1 MLEQQKI
8 KDLLSDINDPHTGR
22 TLGEMGSIQKIE
34 IHSDKKVTVKLTA
47 DGPVYWIAEYYNQ
60 EAIKRLRPLS
70 SSTEFEIIVA
80 EKPKEGID
88 KRSYLP
94 NVKNIIAVASGKGG
108 VGKSAV
114 SSNIAAALAA
124 KGASVGIL
132 DGDIY
137 GPSQPTMFG
146 LANAKLEAVVMP
158 DGSTKARPTK
168 KYGIKVASMG
178 FMMEKD
184 QAAILRGPMLAGY
197 FSMLFEQLEWGP
209 LDFLV
214 FDLPPGTGDIQL
226 TLTQKIPLTG
236 AVVVTTPQEIAVAD
250 VRRSISMFRKVD
262 VPVLGVVENM
272 SWFSPPGREDEKYPI
287 FGEGGGQRVADEMGT
302 ELLGQLPIDME
313 MRQMGDGGMPITV
326 RDKNHP
332 QSKRFLEIADGI
344 AGKIRQ
350 LNHKASFTSIPTIS
364 L

>member
-1 MLEQQKI
+1 MLEEHRI
-8 KDLLSDINDPHTGR
+8 KHLIQDIKDPHTGR
-22 TLGEMGSIQKIE
+22 TLSEMGSIAKIE
-34 IHSDKKVTVKLTA
+34 HTSDSKTTIKITA
-47 DGPVYWIAEYYNQ
+47 DGPVYWIAQKYNEAVIAELRKEDPKHEY
-60 EAIKRLRPLS
+60 
-70 SSTEFEIIVA
+70 EILIA
-80 EKPKEGID
+80 EKPKPGID

-114 SSNIAAALAA
+114 SSNLAAALAQ

-158 DGSTKARPTK
+158 DGSTKARPTE
-168 KYGIKVASMG
+168 KYGVKVASMG

-209 LDFLV
+209 LDFLI

-236 AVVVTTPQEIAVAD
+236 AVVVTTPQEISLAD
-250 VRRSISMFRKVD
+250 VRRSISMFRKVNVD
-262 VPVLGVVENM
+262 VFGIVENM
-272 SWFSPPGREDEKYPI
+272 SWFTPPGSEEKYHI
-287 FGEGGGQRVADEMGT
+287 FGKGGGQSVADEMDT
-302 ELLGQLPIDME
+302 ELLGQVPLDIE
-313 MRQMGDGGMPITV
+313 MREMGDGGMPIV
-326 RDKNHP
+326 IKDQNHS
-332 QSKRFLEIADGI
+332 QSKRFIDIADRL
-344 AGKIRQ
+344 AGKVRAA
-350 LNHKASFTSIPTIS
+350 NHKSAMQNIPMIQ